1 MSLGNFPE
9 NLSMDEVDLSAFNK
23 PQRDFDVLVIGS
35 GPAGQKAALTAAEHG
50 KRVGMVEREPLA
62 GGVCLNTGTIPSK
75 TLREAVLYL
84 SGFRER
90 GYYGEDYRLREK
102 ITSSD
107 LLQRT
112 SLVIKLERD
121 VINQSLAFH
130 GVTRLVGTGRLVG
143 PHEVAVEL
151 MGHESI
157 HTADNIILGVG
168 TKPRRPADVPFDDI
182 NIFDSDA
189 VFGRENDLR
198 PLPASMIVLGA
209 GVIGIEYASMFSA
222 LDIPTILV
230 DPRPNP
236 LSFADNDISSV
247 LYEQLSRH
255 NVTLIFGQSYKGMR
269 ILGKVDD
276 SAALV
281 EVELTDGR
289 VVSADNL
296 LFALG
301 RIPMTDMVNA
311 KGVGVEV
318 DKRGNILVDSNYRT
332 NIPSIW
338 AAGDVI
344 GFPSLASTS
353 AEQGRVAALNAMGK
367 DATWHPDSI
376 PYGIYT
382 IPEVSMVGKTEWQ
395 LVEEGVPFIVGT
407 ALWRDTARGKIIGD
421 MTGALKLLF
430 HADTLRLLG
439 VHIIGEGATEL
450 LHIGQSV
457 LHFQGGL
464 DFFRQNVFNYPTLA
478 EAYKIAAHN
487 AWLRVRGFDAPTKPL
502 VEQVFEIG
510 SVAEWARS
518 AM

>member
-1 MSLGNFPE
+1 MSLGQFPE

-23 PQRDFDVLVIGS
+23 PRRDFDLIVIGS
-35 GPAGQKAALTAAEHG
+35 GPAGQKAALTAAELG
-50 KRVGMVEREPLA
+50 KNVAMVEREPLA

-90 GYYGEDYRLREK
+90 GYYGEDYRLRDK

-121 VINQSLAFH
+121 VINQALAFH
-130 GVTRLVGTGRLVG
+130 GVTRLVGTGRLLGPNEVG
-143 PHEVAVEL
+143 VEL

-168 TKPRRPADVPFDDI
+168 TKPRRPTDVPFDDV

-189 VFGRENDLR
+189 VFGRENNLR

-236 LSFADNDISSV
+236 LAFADNEVSAV

-255 NVTLIFGQSYKGMR
+255 NVTLIFGQSYKGMKLR
-269 ILGKVDD
+269 GKCDD
-276 SAALV
+276 FAALV

-301 RIPMTDMVNA
+301 RIPMTDVVNA
-311 KGVGVEV
+311 KGVGVEL
-318 DKRGNILVDSNYRT
+318 DKRGNIVVDENYRT
-332 NIPSIW
+332 SIPSIW

-353 AEQGRVAALNAMGK
+353 SEQGRIAALNALGK
-367 DATWHPDSI
+367 DSTWHPDSI

-395 LVEEGVPFIVGT
+395 LIEEQVPYVVGR

-421 MTGALKLLF
+421 MTGALKMLF
-430 HADTLRLLG
+430 HAETRRLLG

-464 DFFRQNVFNYPTLA
+464 DFFLENVFNYPTLA

-487 AWLRVRGFDAPTKPL
+487 ASSQIRGFPVPTQTL

-510 SVAEWARS
+510 SVAEWAKS